1 MKDLFM
7 HLASLSNYPGL
18 SCLDFTAFIDHLEIV
33 GGSVSIGIIE
43 T

>member
-18 SCLDFTAFIDHLEIV
+18 SCLDFTTFIEHLEIV
-33 GGSVSIGIIE
+33 GGPVSIGIIE